1 MPFNKNALSRREF
14 LLSST
19 QTAASIL
26 AISTLASCDTLQAVP
41 KEKRGSKMRFGMVTY
56 QWGED
61 WDLPT
66 LIKNCEAAK
75 VLGVELRSGNA
86 HGVENTLNEQ
96 QRKDVKK
103 RFADSGVTLVGLGA
117 KIGFD
122 SPDPAELKKN
132 IDFMKE
138 FIKLSRDVGSSGVR
152 AMPNK
157 KHKEVPIEKTIEQIG
172 KSINEL
178 GQFGADYGQQFRLEV
193 HGDFAELPV
202 YKKII
207 DIATNPN
214 VTVCWNCNKDDL
226 KGQGLEYNFNI
237 VKDRFGAVAHV
248 GDLDPKQYPFEELIK
263 LFVKMDYKGWLLL
276 EARGKPEDRVKA
288 LAEKRELS
296 GQAVGP
302 IRQD

>member
-1 MPFNKNALSRREF
+1 MSFKRDFLSRREF
-14 LLSST
+14 LASGT
-19 QTAASIL
+19 QAAAGIL
-26 AISTLASCDTLQAVP
+26 AAATLASCDTLQAVP
-41 KEKRGSKMRFGMVTY
+41 KEKPGSKMRFGMVTY

-75 VLGVELRSGNA
+75 VLGVELRSGHA
-86 HGVENTLNEQ
+86 HGVEPTLNEQ

-103 RFADSGVTLVGLGA
+103 RFADSSVTLVGLGA

-132 IDFMKE
+132 MDFMKE
-138 FIKLSRDVGSSGVR
+138 FIKLSHDVGGSGVR

-178 GQFGADYGQQFRLEV
+178 GQFGANYGQQFRLEV
-193 HGDFAELPV
+193 HGDFDDLPT

-214 VTVCWNCNKDDL
+214 VTVCWNSNPKDL
-226 KGQGLEYNFNI
+226 KGQGLEYNFNL

-248 GDLDPKQYPFEELIK
+248 GELDSKDYPFAELIK

-276 EARGKPEDRVKA
+276 EARGKPADRVKA
-288 LAEKRELS
+288 LTERRELFEKMAAAA
-296 GQAVGP
+296 QA
-302 IRQD
+302 